1 MPTTPK
7 TTTQKRL
14 RILLV
19 DDESI
24 IRLDLREMLKEHGH
38 EIVGEGSNGEEA
50 IALTRKLD
58 PDLIVMDIK
67 MPIMDGLEA
76 VRQINADRTIPVIM
90 LTAYSQPELV
100 QQATEL
106 GVYGYLVKPIK
117 EADILPAIEVAL
129 ARAGELQA
137 LQQEVGSLKETI
149 ETRKQVEKA
158 KGILMENY
166 GLSEAAAFRKIQK
179 LSMDKRK
186 PLKEIAEA
194 IILAREVDLDTAK
207 S

>member
-1 MPTTPK
+1 MNTMTNSAN
-7 TTTQKRL
+7 QKRL

-50 IALTRKLD
+50 VELARKLN

-67 MPIMDGLEA
+67 MPVMDGLEA
-76 VRQINADRTIPVIM
+76 VKRINVDRTIPVIM

-117 EADILPAIEVAL
+117 EADILPTIEVAL
-129 ARAGELQA
+129 ARAGELHA
-137 LQQEVGSLKETI
+137 LQKEVGDLKETI
-149 ETRKQVEKA
+149 ETRKLVEKA

-179 LSMDKRK
+179 LSMDRRK
-186 PLKEIAEA
+186 PLKEIADA